1 VRIADDLIA
10 TSRRIRAET
19 STDRALGALY
29 GLAIGD
35 ALGMPTQ
42 ELDRVRARIILGS
55 HPGFRDGPAENP
67 ISHGLLAGSITDDT
81 MQCVLIANLLVTGR
95 GTIEPQRLADA
106 LLAWEREMAERG
118 RSDLLG
124 PSSKRALAAVA
135 AGQDPRLTGRTGTTN
150 GAAMRIT
157 PVGIATPA
165 EPLEHLLAAVVS
177 ADLVTHD
184 TAVAHAGAAAVA
196 AVVAGGVDGE
206 TFEQAAP
213 RAIRAA
219 SHFGFGSIFEEA
231 LRMRSLDAIVERFG
245 TGVETAESV
254 PTAFGVASLSHGDAW
269 EACTR
274 AAELGGDTDTIAAIA
289 GAMVGACTGLSA
301 LPADAVSKVREV
313 NNLDFEPLV
322 DSLLALR
329 RR

>member
-1 VRIADDLIA
+1 
-10 TSRRIRAET
+10 
-19 STDRALGALY
+19 
-29 GLAIGD
+29 
-35 ALGMPTQ
+35 MPTQ
-42 ELDRVRARIILGS
+42 ELDSVQARLIIGS
-55 HPGFRDGPAENP
+55 PPGFRDGPAENP
-67 ISHGLLAGSITDDT
+67 IARGLPAGSVTDDT
-81 MQCVLIANLLVTGR
+81 MQCLVIADLLVTGR

-118 RSDLLG
+118 RSELLG
-124 PSSKRALAAVA
+124 PSTKRALAAVA
-135 AGQDPRLTGRTGTTN
+135 AGHDPRLTGRTGTTN

-157 PVGIATPA
+157 PVGIATPTQ
-165 EPLEHLLAAVVS
+165 PLERLLTAVVS

-196 AVVAGGVDGE
+196 AVVAAGVDGE

-219 SHFGFGSIFEEA
+219 GHFGFARLFQEA
-231 LRMRSLDAIVERFG
+231 LSMESVDAIVERFG

-254 PTAFGVASLSHGDAW
+254 PTAFGVAGLSQGDAW

-274 AAELGGDTDTIAAIA
+274 AAGLGGDTDTIAAIA

-301 LPADAVSKVREV
+301 LPADAVQTVRRV
-313 NNLDFEPLV
+313 NDLNFEGLV
-322 DSLLALR
+322 DGLLALR